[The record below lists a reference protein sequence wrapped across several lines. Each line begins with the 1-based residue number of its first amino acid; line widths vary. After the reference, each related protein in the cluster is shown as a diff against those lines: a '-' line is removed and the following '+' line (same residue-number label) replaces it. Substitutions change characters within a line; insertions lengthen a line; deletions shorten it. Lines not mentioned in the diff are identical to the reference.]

1 MTLIV
6 EDGTGTLASE
16 SYASVDFADT
26 YHSNRGNI
34 AWTST
39 SLTNKEAALRRST
52 DYMVQ
57 AYRQLWKGYKVLTTQ
72 ALDWPRT
79 LVYISNEI
87 INNVTPISL
96 TIVPTE
102 VQKACAELALKSITD
117 TLLIDI
123 EQQQVVKEVIGP
135 ITTEYQP
142 YASKYKH
149 YASVEAMLKP
159 YLKSSSSTVMR

>member
-16 SYASVDFADT
+16 SYVSVAFADT
-26 YHSNRGNI
+26 YHINRGNT
-34 AWTST
+34 AWASV

-87 INNVTPISL
+87 VNNVTPISL
-96 TIVPTE
+96 TIVPIE
-102 VQKACAELALKSITD
+102 VQKACAELALKAITD
-117 TLLIDI
+117 TLLIDT
-123 EQQQVVKEVIGP
+123 EQQVVKESIGP

-149 YASVEAMLKP
+149 YTSVEAMLKP
-159 YLKSSSSTVMR
+159 YLKSSYSTVMR